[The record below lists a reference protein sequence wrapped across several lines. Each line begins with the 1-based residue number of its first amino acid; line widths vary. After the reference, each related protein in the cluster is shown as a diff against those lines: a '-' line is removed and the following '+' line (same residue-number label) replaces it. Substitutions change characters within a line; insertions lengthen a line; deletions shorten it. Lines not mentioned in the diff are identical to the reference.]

1 MFVFNQK
8 KRRNNVIVFIFLIIV
23 ISSFFQFVVFQN
35 ILLDIYGWHLSQ
47 PESIQ
52 GGVELLILILAFSL
66 IILIVSPYISLPL
79 VFFLSLLYLKFHQ
92 VLVST
97 IVSYTYMEC
106 IIVFGGCILSIFR
119 ISRGKNISNYLAY
132 FTVGLSFWSMFAIIL
147 SLLGKGTF
155 NDLRIL
161 TVILSIFSLLYFLKK
176 KEVPFLMYKIVQL
189 VHSFNRGE
197 RILSAFLLS
206 LILVEFAKSNRAIDY
221 DSIWYGLRPEHVLVG
236 PNSFFDN
243 LGLVQFVHYYPKLM
257 ELFFIPISGLGDYSF
272 IYAVNTIIFLLL
284 IILIFSF
291 ARLLGTS
298 NFEALFLSCL
308 LFSIPAIANM
318 ASTAK
323 TDLFTSF
330 FLLLSAYYFL
340 LLLRKPIYYKYIFM
354 IICPLILS
362 LGGKITSFL
371 YVPLLV
377 LGMVLLMF
385 YYIVKDKEKAIKFFG
400 MVKNR
405 VSNFLKFEIVI
416 LSSSLFVFVGIF
428 YRTYV
433 LTGYPTFP
441 LLADLWD
448 GIGFE
453 LKYPLNKIPQLPGF
467 SGETF
472 TYISRWYNLLFDPK
486 DFPHVINSW
495 TGNLSFYMFVI
506 FMCLLIFRQVKIR
519 NLLLNDFI
527 IFLPWLVSGVI
538 SASIFN
544 KGGDGNYY
552 IVPLISTSIIFYVG
566 FTKLKKNLIKTMIY
580 LSLALFIPTQTM
592 ITFVSHWSWQWGTD
606 VVNYSLVEKELDDDI
621 RNEKMFQE
629 SGLTEIETYIVSKSD
644 KARAVGFGTNEV
656 SEQVLN
662 HLSCRFENIN
672 GGLGSAWYGNPE
684 IVSSDVEFLRYLK
697 WAEIDYMI
705 IPKEKIE
712 GYDPVFIVYNHLKK
726 MGGKEIE
733 SRDFYLLDIS
743 FIKSQIYNID

>member
-1 MFVFNQK
+1 MFVFNQQ
-8 KRRNNVIVFIFLIIV
+8 KRINLAILLFVVIVIAC
-23 ISSFFQFVVFQN
+23 FFQFMVIKN
-35 ILLDIYGWHLSQ
+35 ILLDVYGWHLSQ

-52 GGVELLILILAFSL
+52 GGIELLILM
-66 IILIVSPYISLPL
+66 L
-79 VFFLSLLYLKFHQ
+79 VFTLVIWFFKPQLSLFLVFLLSLFYLKFNQ

-97 IVSYTYMEC
+97 IVSYTYIEC

-155 NDLRIL
+155 DDLRIL
-161 TVILSIFSLLYFLKK
+161 TAILSIFSLLYFVKK
-176 KEVPFLMYKIVQL
+176 KKTPFLIWKIIQSVQR
-189 VHSFNRGE
+189 FNRGE
-197 RILSAFLLS
+197 QILTSFLLS
-206 LILVEFAKSNRAIDY
+206 LVLVEFAKSNRAIDY
-221 DSIWYGLRPEHVLVG
+221 DSIWYGLRPEYVLIG

-272 IYAVNTIIFLLL
+272 IYAANTVIFLLL
-284 IILIFSF
+284 IILVFSL
-291 ARLLGTS
+291 AKLMGTS
-298 NFEALFLSCL
+298 DLEALFLSCL
-308 LFSIPAIANM
+308 ISSTPTIANM

-330 FLLLSAYYFL
+330 FLLLSVYYFL
-340 LLLRKPIYYKYIFM
+340 LLLRKPIYYKYFFM

-371 YVPLLV
+371 YAPLLV
-377 LGMVLLMF
+377 LGIILMIL
-385 YYIVKDKEKAIKFFG
+385 YHLGRDKEKTLKLFG
-400 MVKNR
+400 VIKNR
-405 VSNFLKFEIVI
+405 VLKFMKFEMVI
-416 LSSSLFVFVGIF
+416 LFSSLFVLGGIF
-428 YRTYV
+428 YRTYS
-433 LTGYPTFP
+433 LTGYPLFP
-441 LLADLWD
+441 LLSDVWHNL
-448 GIGFE
+448 GFE
-453 LKYPLNKIPQLPGF
+453 LKYPFTQIPQLPGL
-467 SGETF
+467 SDEKF

-486 DFPHVINSW
+486 DFPHIINTW
-495 TGNLSFYMFVI
+495 TGNLIFYMFIVFI
-506 FMCLLIFRQVKIR
+506 CLLIFRQVKVR
-519 NLLLNDFI
+519 NLILTEFI
-527 IFLPWLVSGVI
+527 IFLPWLVSGVV

-552 IVPLISTSIIFYVG
+552 IIPLIATAMIFYVG
-566 FTKLKKNLIKTMIY
+566 FTRLKRNFVKIMIY

-606 VVNYSLVEKELDDDI
+606 VVNYSLVEKELDTEI
-621 RNEKMFQE
+621 RNKKIFQE
-629 SGLTEIETYIVSKSD
+629 SGLTEIETYIISKTN
-644 KARAVGFGTNEV
+644 KARAVGFGTNNV

-662 HLSCRFENIN
+662 RLSCRFENIN

-684 IVSSDVEFLRYLK
+684 IVSSEDEFLRYLE
-697 WAEIDYMI
+697 WAEIDYVI

-712 GYDPVFIVYNHLKK
+712 GYEPVFTVYNQLKE
-726 MGGKEIE
+726 MGGEEIE

-743 FIKSQIYNID
+743 FVKK

>member
-1 MFVFNQK
+1 MFSLNQQ
-8 KRRNNVIVFIFLIIV
+8 KRINLKISLFVIIV
-23 ISSFFQFVVFQN
+23 ISSLFQFVAFEN
-35 ILLDIYGWHLSQ
+35 IIVDIYGWHLSQ
-47 PESIQ
+47 PETIQ
-52 GGVELLILILAFSL
+52 GGIELLILLLVFALVILVFK
-66 IILIVSPYISLPL
+66 PYISLFL
-79 VFFLSLLYLKFHQ
+79 VFLLSLLYLKFHQ

-97 IVSYTYMEC
+97 IVTYTYIEC
-106 IIVFGGCILSIFR
+106 IIVLGGCILSIFK

-132 FTVGLSFWSMFAIIL
+132 FVVGLSFWSMFAMFL
-147 SLLGKGTF
+147 SLLGKGTID
-155 NDLRIL
+155 DLRVL
-161 TVILSIFSLLYFLKK
+161 TVILSIFSLLYFIKK
-176 KEVPFLMYKIVQL
+176 KKVPFLTWRIVQS
-189 VHSFNRGE
+189 VYRFNRGE
-197 RILSAFLLS
+197 LMLSSFLLS

-236 PNSFFDN
+236 TNSFFDN

-257 ELFFIPISGLGDYSF
+257 ELFFVPISGLGDYSF
-272 IYAVNTIIFLLL
+272 IYAANTIIFLLL

-291 ARLLGTS
+291 AKLMGTS
-298 NFEALFLSCL
+298 DFEALFLSCL
-308 LFSIPAIANM
+308 LSSIPTIANM

-330 FLLLSAYYFL
+330 LLLLSAYYFL
-340 LLLRKPIYYKYIFM
+340 LLLRKPIYYKYAFM

-377 LGMVLLMF
+377 LGMLLLLF
-385 YYIVKDKEKAIKFFG
+385 YYLVQDKEKALKFFG
-400 MVKNR
+400 MMKNR
-405 VSNFLKFEIVI
+405 VLKILKLEIVI
-416 LSSSLFVFVGIF
+416 LSSSLFVLGGIF
-428 YRTYV
+428 YRTYI

-441 LLADLWD
+441 LLINLWD
-448 GIGFE
+448 RLGFE
-453 LKYPLNKIPQLPGF
+453 LKYPFNKIPQLPGF
-467 SGETF
+467 SEETF
-472 TYISRWYNLLFDPK
+472 TYIGRWYNLLFDPK
-486 DFPHVINSW
+486 DFPHIINSW
-495 TGNLSFYMFVI
+495 TGNLSFYMLVVFI
-506 FMCLLIFRQVKIR
+506 CLLIFRQVKMR

-552 IVPLISTSIIFYVG
+552 IVPLISTSLIFYVG

-580 LSLALFIPTQTM
+580 FSLALFIPTQTM

-606 VVNYSLVEKELDDDI
+606 VVNYSLVEKELDDDV
-621 RNEKMFQE
+621 RNKEMFQE

-684 IVSSDVEFLRYLK
+684 IVSSEDEFLRYLK
-697 WAEIDYMI
+697 WAEIDYVI

-712 GYDPVFIVYNHLKK
+712 GFDPVFIVYNNLKK
-726 MGGKEIE
+726 MGGEEIE
-733 SRDFYLLDIS
+733 SRDFYLLDITL
-743 FIKSQIYNID
+743 IKSQIYNID